1 MDLLE
6 PMVIFAKV
14 AEKGAMT
21 AAADALGVSKS
32 LVSKKINYLED
43 QLQTRLLVRTT
54 RALQLTEEGVRF
66 LEHCRRLTEVAA
78 QAKESLAEHRGHV
91 TGLLR
96 ISAPVTF
103 GQAHMQ
109 SLVRAFCR
117 QYPDVQIELYL
128 ENQKIDLVAQNI
140 DIVVRISHDLP
151 PDHIAL
157 PLTTMRETIVT
168 TPAYLERHGAPQT
181 PADLSRHHCLI
192 YLNPKP
198 LTCWWFQKDGV
209 VDEVQVRGCFAANYH
224 TTLLQ
229 ALLDGGG
236 IARLPSYAVATHIAE
251 GRLVPL
257 LTDYQM
263 PTFPVVLLYAPGSVV
278 PARIRHFARFAQSWF
293 KAQPTSRC

>member
-32 LVSKKINYLED
+32 LVSKKINYLEA

-54 RALQLTEEGVRF
+54 RALQLTEEGTRF
-66 LEHCRRLTEVAA
+66 LEHCRRLTEVAE
-78 QAKESLAEHRGHV
+78 QAKESVAEQQGQV

-103 GQAHMQ
+103 GQVHMQ

-117 QYPDVQIELYL
+117 QFPDVQIELYL
-128 ENQKIDLVAQNI
+128 ENQKINLVAKNI

-157 PLTTMRETIVT
+157 PLTTMREIIVT
-168 TPAYLERHGAPQT
+168 TPDYVARHGVPQT
-181 PADLSRHHCLI
+181 PAELSQHHCLI

-198 LTCWWFQKDGV
+198 LTCWWFQKDGAV
-209 VDEVQVRGCFAANYH
+209 SEVKVRGCFATNYH
-224 TTLLQ
+224 STLLQ
-229 ALLDGGG
+229 ALFDGGG
-236 IARLPSYAVATHIAE
+236 IARLPSYAVETHLAA

-263 PTFPVVLLYAPGSVV
+263 PTFPVVLLYAPGTVV
-278 PARIRHFARFAQSWF
+278 PARIRRFARFAQGWF
-293 KAQPTSRC
+293 KRQPNAHC